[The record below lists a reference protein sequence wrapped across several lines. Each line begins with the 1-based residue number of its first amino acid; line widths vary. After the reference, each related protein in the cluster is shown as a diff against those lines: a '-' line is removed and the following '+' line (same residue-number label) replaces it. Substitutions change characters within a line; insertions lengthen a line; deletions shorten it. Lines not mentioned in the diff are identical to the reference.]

1 MERGQHT
8 KFLTVS
14 CKQGSAS
21 QIRIE
26 LWQTK
31 LRAEFQDQTVG
42 NVNNEEDI
50 RTEARSEWKP
60 PQPFLFLLH

>member
-21 QIRIE
+21 QIRRE
-26 LWQTK
+26 PWQSK
-31 LRAEFQDQTVG
+31 LRAEFQDQTAG
-42 NVNNEEDI
+42 SVNNEEDI
-50 RTEARSEWKP
+50 GAEARSEWKP
-60 PQPFLFLLH
+60 PFLFLLRW